1 MRQENRF
8 MTRSATVLLFL
19 ALIPLAVIAAAQ
31 APAGQTPTPPAAAPA
46 PATPAAPAVIGPSKV
61 AWLNLEQ
68 AIVQSEE
75 GKREFAEIQKFVD
88 KKNAELQS
96 MQKELETLRNQL
108 QVQAQKL
115 TDEARE
121 DLEAQV
127 ESKDT
132 LLQRFSQDTQKEI
145 ENRRVRT
152 TNFIGRRMLPVIEK
166 LSKEK
171 GLSAVQFLNPS
182 RDAWVDPALIITDEV
197 IKAYNQAHPV
207 TASPAP
213 PAKKG

>member
-1 MRQENRF
+1 

-19 ALIPLAVIAAAQ
+19 ALIPLAVVTAAQ
-31 APAGQTPTPPAAAPA
+31 TPAGQTPAQPAATPA
-46 PATPAAPAVIGPSKV
+46 PAAPAVIGPSKV

-88 KKNAELQS
+88 KKNSELQA

-108 QVQAQKL
+108 QVQGAKL

-121 DLEAQV
+121 DLEAQI
-127 ESKDT
+127 ETKDT

-197 IKAYNQAHPV
+197 IKAYNQAHPA

-213 PAKKG
+213 PPKKG